1 MIPLI
6 LSLIVLH
13 VIDMS
18 QDSTACIQ
26 PWLAVIV
33 DYFDDVSHRFFFN
46 L

>member
-26 PWLAVIV
+26 PWVVVI
-33 DYFDDVSHRFFFN
+33 DVQI
-46 L
+46 